1 MKNLL
6 VGLLLLSFA
15 GCSSMLERRAADA
28 VDKVQEA
35 AIYAHCTGITAGGLF
50 RAYGT
55 DPRRLQ
61 AWLVLC
67 GYDGVM
73 AMLRGVPMSDVPK
86 EP

>member
-1 MKNLL
+1 MKNVL
-6 VGLLLLSFA
+6 VGLFLLSIA
-15 GCSSMLERRAADA
+15 GCSALMERRAAEA

-67 GYDGVM
+67 GYDGVV
-73 AMLRGVPMSDVPK
+73 AMLRGTPVPDVPK
-86 EP
+86 DP